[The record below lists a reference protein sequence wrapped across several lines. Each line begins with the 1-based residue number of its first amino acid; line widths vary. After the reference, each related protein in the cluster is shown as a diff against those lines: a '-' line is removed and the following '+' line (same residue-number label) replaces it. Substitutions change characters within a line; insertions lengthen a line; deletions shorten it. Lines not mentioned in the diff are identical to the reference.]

1 MNKVT
6 YEQLATGLWVAVEGY
21 EGLYSVSDHGKVES
35 NHHGKHRILRPRVG
49 KNGYYRVN
57 LSKDGIV
64 KTFTVHTLIAKHFI
78 PNPLGLTEVNHK
90 DEDKSNNRVDNLE
103 WCSRKYNVNYGTGI
117 PRRTVKLYK
126 SVNQYSK
133 NGDFIARYV
142 SLTQAREVVGVPVQN
157 IAACCKG
164 KHRCAGGF
172 IWRYA
177 EEVRDVL

>member
-1 MNKVT
+1 MKT
-6 YEQLATGLWVAVEGY
+6 TTEKWVDVIGY
-21 EGLYSVSDHGKVES
+21 DGLYSVSDLGRVASH
-35 NHHGKHRILRPRVG
+35 HHGKYRILRPRVG
-49 KNGYYRVN
+49 KKGYCRVN

-64 KTFTVHTLIAKHFI
+64 KTFKVHTLIAKHFM

-117 PRRTVKLYK
+117 SRRTVKLYK

-133 NGDFIARYV
+133 NGDFIAQYD
-142 SLTQAREVVGVPVQN
+142 SLTQAGQAVGISVQH

-164 KHRCAGGF
+164 KYPYAGGF
-172 IWRYA
+172 SWRYA
-177 EEVRDVL
+177 EEVQDAL